1 MARKAKA
8 TVTELVVAKGEDFAV
23 IYDRETKDYRVE
35 WRGRPVGYRA
45 TRSEAMLL
53 VEQLRYEALTRD

>member
-8 TVTELVVAKGEDFAV
+8 TVTELVVAKGDDFAV

-45 TRSEAMLL
+45 TRSEALRF
-53 VEQLRYEALTRD
+53 VEQLRYEA